1 MPETQSS
8 EYLTT
13 MEAANMTGLSP
24 TWFERSRWDGSGP
37 PFVKVGRAVRY
48 PRDDLNAW
56 LRARLRR
63 STTDEPASIEQ
74 PA

>member
-1 MPETQSS
+1 
-8 EYLTT
+8 
-13 MEAANMTGLSP
+13 MEAANLTGLSP
-24 TWFERSRWDGSGP
+24 AWFERSRWDGSGP

-48 PRDDLNAW
+48 PLEDLHAW

-63 STTDEPASIEQ
+63 STTDEPVSIER